1 MQSSLELACP
11 PPGWAVSDWP
21 TARPLPAE
29 GSLDLWLLH
38 VSDAGLRSVAL
49 DRSPWTRRN
58 ARGSRPSSTPPTATG
73 TWPRT

>member
-21 TARPLPAE
+21 TTRPPPDE

-38 VSDAGLRSVAL
+38 VSDAGLRSAVL
-49 DRSPWTRRN
+49 TGPPWTRRN
-58 ARGSRPSSTPPTATG
+58 ARGSRPSSTPPTATA